1 MALGQAVAVQSLRH
15 RLLQPEQAQLVGHG
29 RLAAAQLFRRLLLAE
44 AVAAEQAGDGGRLLH
59 IIQIPALEVLD
70 QGQQGGVLLIHPGQ
84 QTGHLP
90 QPGDPRRPPAALA
103 GHQLVGCALLPDGE
117 RLQNAVGGDTGRQ
130 LLQTLRV
137 EPAAGLLG
145 VGTDIVDGYVIYNY
159 NKDKAELTE
168 VLTKT
173 GRATRITSKNLNCL
187 TCKGISAYKDDEYI
201 LALCNYYE
209 KLSNEENEKD
219 ENNKERY

>member
-1 MALGQAVAVQSLRH
+1 MALGQAVVMQSLRH
-15 RLLQPEQAQLVGHG
+15 RLLQPQQTQLVGHG
-29 RLAAAQLFRRLLLAE
+29 GLAAAQLFRRLLLAE

-59 IIQIPALEVLD
+59 VVQVPALEVLD

-103 GHQLVGCALLPDGE
+103 GHQLVDCALLPDGE
-117 RLQNAVGGDTGRQ
+117 RLQNAVGGDAGRQ

-145 VGTDIVDGYVIYNY
+145 VGTDIVDGYVSHAGREEISLLVFFHGSRLLFFAYCTAGGLS
-159 NKDKAELTE
+159 KAGEDRREIKKCTRPCRDGCGGHCF
-168 VLTKT
+168 VRISSPKK
-173 GRATRITSKNLNCL
+173 GRIW
-187 TCKGISAYKDDEYI
+187 
-201 LALCNYYE
+201 
-209 KLSNEENEKD
+209 
-219 ENNKERY
+219 